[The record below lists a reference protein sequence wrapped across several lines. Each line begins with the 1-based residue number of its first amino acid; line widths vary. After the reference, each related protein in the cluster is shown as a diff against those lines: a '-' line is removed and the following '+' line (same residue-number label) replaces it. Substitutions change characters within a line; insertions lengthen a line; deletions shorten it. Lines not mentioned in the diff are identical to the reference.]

1 MLLILNK
8 QRIDQL
14 TLEQIAFYQQQ
25 SGDILNIE
33 LPNITQNSSD
43 IKKITGANNY
53 TSFAPYYHPNLDS
66 PTGFPY
72 IRIDGTRN
80 PMASETSDNLYLSKL
95 YRIAIPCS
103 LLYYFTKNEDYAI
116 KAIQALQTFFIDE
129 ETKMNPD
136 LTYSGIVIGNSI
148 DDLRIR
154 GAIIDTN
161 NLSIFSDLIELL
173 KPSVNYTTE
182 IENNIIL
189 WFDSLSNWFKTSP
202 RGVLQSGYSHNIKT
216 SYMKQLCSYL
226 CACGKEVEA
235 KTYLENNL
243 RNLLSTQIDNEGKQ
257 VLEMDRVHNKH
268 YSNFNLG
275 ILVNLCIIS
284 NSLGFNVWDHEDS
297 EGKGSVKKAMKYLS
311 YYYNHPEEWTFSDE
325 KSNNPAVTRR
335 WLQAGVEVYDDKLLY
350 DTMSI
355 IAPYTPESMTDY
367 ISLPSRLY

>member
-8 QRIDQL
+8 QKMDQL
-14 TLEQIAFYQQQ
+14 TLEQIAFYRQQC
-25 SGDILNIE
+25 GNILDLE
-33 LPNITQNSSD
+33 LPSITQNTSEV
-43 IKKITGANNY
+43 KQQTGANNY

-66 PTGFPY
+66 TTGFPY
-72 IRIDGTRN
+72 IRIDGKRN
-80 PMASETSDNLYLSKL
+80 PMAVETSDNLYLGKL
-95 YRIAIPCS
+95 YRILIPCS
-103 LLYYFTKNEDYAI
+103 LLYYFTKKEDYAI
-116 KAIQALQTFFIDE
+116 KAIRAIRAFFINE

-136 LTYSGIVIGNSI
+136 LTYSGIVIGNSM
-148 DDLRIR
+148 DDLRVR

-161 NLSIFSDLIELL
+161 NLSILPDLIELL
-173 KPSVNYTTE
+173 KSSINWTTE
-182 IENNIIL
+182 LENSMIL

-235 KTYLENNL
+235 RTYLENNL
-243 RNLLSTQIDNEGKQ
+243 RDLLSAQIDSDGKQ
-257 VLEMDRVHNKH
+257 VLEMNRVHNKH
-268 YSNFNLG
+268 YGNFNLG

-284 NSLGFNVWDHEDS
+284 NSLGFNVWHYEDG
-297 EGKGSVKKAMKYLS
+297 EGKGSIKKAMKYLS

-325 KSNNPAVTRR
+325 KSSNPAVTRR
-335 WLQAGVEVYDDKLLY
+335 WLQAGVEIYDDKLLY

-355 IAPYTPESMTDY
+355 ITPYTSESMTDY